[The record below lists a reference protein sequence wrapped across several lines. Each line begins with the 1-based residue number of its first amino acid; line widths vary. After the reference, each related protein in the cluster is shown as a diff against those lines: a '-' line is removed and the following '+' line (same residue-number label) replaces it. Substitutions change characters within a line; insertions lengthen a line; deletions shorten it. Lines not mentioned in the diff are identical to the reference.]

1 MNIHPNK
8 KLYSGLL
15 VALLSSTLLMPAHV
29 MAADKKEA
37 KQTARR
43 IAQIRQQLEAE
54 KAELQTQLQAEK
66 AAIEQKA
73 NKTEQ
78 ESNSLKASLNAAQRN
93 KVSLAAE
100 LEKLRQEKSELL
112 AAQQK
117 AEAGQRDT
125 QAALEASQ
133 AKLAELESVQRVNDA
148 QRKELS
154 AKLTQRADNLS
165 SCEDK
170 NSKMYDVTLD
180 LIQTCEHPSA
190 FEKVLRSE
198 PFTQIKRVGLENKLE
213 EFRDKA
219 DAQKLTTK

>member
-15 VALLSSTLLMPAHV
+15 VALLSSTLLMPTHV

-37 KQTARR
+37 KQAARR
-43 IAQIRQQLEAE
+43 MAQIKQQLEAE
-54 KAELQTQLQAEK
+54 KAQLQTQLQAEK
-66 AAIEQKA
+66 AVIEEKA
-73 NKTEQ
+73 NKIEQ

-93 KVSLAAE
+93 KASLAAE
-100 LEKLRQEKSELL
+100 LEKLHKEKSELL
-112 AAQQK
+112 VVQQK
-117 AEAGQRDT
+117 AEEGQCET
-125 QAALEASQ
+125 QAALDASQ

-180 LIQTCEHPSA
+180 LIKTCEHPAA

-198 PFTQIKRVGLENKLE
+198 PFTQIKLE

-219 DAQKLTTK
+219 DAQKLTVTK